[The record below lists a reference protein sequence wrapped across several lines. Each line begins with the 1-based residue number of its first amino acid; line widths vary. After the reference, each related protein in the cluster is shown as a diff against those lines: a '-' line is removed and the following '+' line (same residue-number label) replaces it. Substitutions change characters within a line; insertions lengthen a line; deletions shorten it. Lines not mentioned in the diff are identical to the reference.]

1 MPAASSSS
9 ASAITLLDL
18 FTLDASS
25 PALRTIERSC
35 AVVVVTA
42 LTVVAAQISVPLPFT
57 PVPFTMQPMM
67 VLVGAA
73 ALGGRLGAASQL
85 LYLSLGV
92 FGLPVFAASATLPP
106 GVARLLGPTGGY
118 LISYPLA
125 ALLTGWLSELGFDR
139 RYLTSIVAMAAGLAV
154 VFAFGVLQLGVVSR
168 PALGI
173 GGALAAG
180 FFPFVL
186 VDLVKIVGAGA
197 VLPSV
202 WRLTARR
209 LR

>member
-1 MPAASSSS
+1 MFASPSSAAAVTLLDAFTMDASSS
-9 ASAITLLDL
+9 
-18 FTLDASS
+18 
-25 PALRTIERSC
+25 ALRAIERAC
-35 AVVVVTA
+35 AMLVVTA
-42 LTVVAAQISVPLPFT
+42 LTALAAQVSIPLPFT

-85 LYLSLGV
+85 LYLSLGI

-106 GVARLLGPTGGY
+106 GFARLLGPTGGY

-125 ALLTGWLSELGFDR
+125 AFVAGWLSERGFDR
-139 RYLTSIVAMAAGLAV
+139 RYATSVMAMAAGLAV
-154 VFAFGVLQLGVVSR
+154 VFAVGILQLAIVSR
-168 PALGI
+168 PQLGI

-186 VDLVKIVGAGA
+186 ADLLKVVAAAG
-197 VLPSV
+197 VLPSA

>member
-1 MPAASSSS
+1 MPASPSS

-18 FTLDASS
+18 FTFDASS
-25 PALRTIERSC
+25 RALRTVERSC

-42 LTVVAAQISVPLPFT
+42 LTAVAAQISIPLPFT
-57 PVPFTMQPMM
+57 PVPLTMQPMM

-92 FGLPVFAASATLPP
+92 FGLPVFAASATLAP
-106 GVARLLGPTGGY
+106 GAARLLGPTGGY
-118 LISYPLA
+118 LICYPLA
-125 ALLTGWLSELGFDR
+125 ALLTGWLSERRFDR
-139 RYLTSIVAMAAGLAV
+139 RYLTSIVATAAGLAV
-154 VFAFGVLQLGVVSR
+154 VFAGGVLQLAMVSR
-168 PALGI
+168 PALGFD
-173 GGALAAG
+173 GALAAG

-186 VDLVKIVGAGA
+186 VDFLTIVAAGA
-197 VLPSV
+197 VLPSA

>member
-1 MPAASSSS
+1 M
-9 ASAITLLDL
+9 L
-18 FTLDASS
+18 
-25 PALRTIERSC
+25 
-35 AVVVVTA
+35 VVTA
-42 LTVVAAQISVPLPFT
+42 LTALAAQVSIPLPFT

-85 LYLSLGV
+85 LYLSLGI

-106 GVARLLGPTGGY
+106 GFARLLGPTGGY

-125 ALLTGWLSELGFDR
+125 AFVAGWLSERGFDR
-139 RYLTSIVAMAAGLAV
+139 RYSTSVMAMAAGLAV
-154 VFAFGVLQLGVVSR
+154 VFAFGILQLAIVSR
-168 PALGI
+168 PQLGI

-186 VDLVKIVGAGA
+186 ADLLKVVAAAG
-197 VLPSV
+197 VLPSA

>member
-1 MPAASSSS
+1 MLASPSS
-9 ASAITLLDL
+9 ASAVTLLDL
-18 FTLDASS
+18 FTLDAGS

-35 AVVVVTA
+35 AVAVVTA
-42 LTVVAAQISVPLPFT
+42 LTALAAQISFPLPFT

-67 VLVGAA
+67 VVVGAA

-92 FGLPVFAASATLPP
+92 FGLPVFAASATLPA
-106 GVARLLGPTGGY
+106 GAARLLGPTGGY

-125 ALLTGWLSELGFDR
+125 AFVAGWLSELGFDR
-139 RYLTSIVAMAAGLAV
+139 RYATSIIAMAAGLAV
-154 VFAFGVLQLGVVSR
+154 VFACGVLQLAIVSR

-173 GGALAAG
+173 TAALAAG

-186 VDLVKIVGAGA
+186 VDLLKIAAAGA

-209 LR
+209 

>member
-1 MPAASSSS
+1 MFSSPSSAAAVTLLDAFTMDASSS
-9 ASAITLLDL
+9 
-18 FTLDASS
+18 
-25 PALRTIERSC
+25 ALRAIERAC
-35 AVVVVTA
+35 ATLVVTA
-42 LTVVAAQISVPLPFT
+42 LTVLAAQVSIPLPFT

-73 ALGGRLGAASQL
+73 ALGGRL
-85 LYLSLGV
+85 V
-92 FGLPVFAASATLPP
+92 GLPVFAASATLPP
-106 GVARLLGPTGGY
+106 GFARLLGPTGGY

-125 ALLTGWLSELGFDR
+125 AFVAGWLSERGLDR
-139 RYLTSIVAMAAGLAV
+139 RYATSVVAMAAGLAV
-154 VFAFGVLQLGVVSR
+154 VFAFGILQLAIVSQ
-168 PALGI
+168 PQLGI

-186 VDLVKIVGAGA
+186 ADLLKVVAAAA
-197 VLPSV
+197 VLPSA